1 MSKKHEPD
9 AGFRIRQELR
19 KGSRTSPH
27 DTRPNRQRSR
37 QDAKRAAIRDS
48 DRGFSLPGCTQEYAH

>member
-1 MSKKHEPD
+1 MAKHEPT
-9 AGFRIRQELR
+9 AQYRAMQELR

-37 QDAKRAAIRDS
+37 QDAKRAAMRDS
-48 DRGFSLPGCTQEYAH
+48 GRGSLLPA